1 MHSEERK
8 RQWAGPTP
16 VPPPFLLLGQPES
29 QALVLKDFVILRRD
43 KGDRAGPLCRW
54 HSTILREYM
63 ITGPPASF
71 PYCPVQQ
78 PQQKY
83 YSLKFICSGTPDSG
97 TPDSGAHLCFQYMQ
111 APEKSLVFFKLHLLI

>member
-16 VPPPFLLLGQPES
+16 VPPPFLLLGQPVAVFGT
-29 QALVLKDFVILRRD
+29 QGFCDFACRD

-54 HSTILREYM
+54 HNMILRESM

-71 PYCPVQQ
+71 PHCPVQQ

-97 TPDSGAHLCFQYMQ
+97 TPDSGAHLCFQFMQ
-111 APEKSLVFFKLHLLI
+111 APEKSLVFFRLHLLI